1 MLTKKEIEVLKMI
14 KSGMKQCDISK
25 KLKISQPAI
34 SVFKNKA
41 YKKLQDARKLIKI
54 FKEIGVNVEEDE
66 Y

>member
-1 MLTKKEIEVLKMI
+1 MLTKKEIEVLKLV
-14 KSGMKQCDISK
+14 KRGMKQCDIAK

-41 YKKLQDARKLIKI
+41 YKKLQNARKLIKI
-54 FKEIGVNVEEDE
+54 FKEIGVDVEEDE